1 MLRRHRL
8 GVPAL
13 IVTGVYLSALAVAV
27 VVALAAGDLGALWWM
42 TLFEAPDAS
51 IQATWPNVLLLT
63 LAGLVVAWV
72 LWESLRGPLT
82 GPPAE
87 QDPNIRRL
95 RVALYVAA
103 ASSLVSPFLA
113 VWSPWG
119 TVVTL
124 IPMFGVAF
132 LLSPVVGRTR
142 RHGLILQI
150 CGILGFGGTAVGLG
164 LMLSGYEAGALM
176 WFIASASLIWTVLIL
191 RAQWD
196 DGRWRRATV
205 KYGILALV
213 LPVVLTMA
221 GGLSGVPWEVYDDA
235 VAVAGVLA
243 VVWLA
248 RSAHDLD
255 APPAVPVPSV

>member
-8 GVPAL
+8 GVPAF
-13 IVTGVYLSALAVAV
+13 IVTGVYLSALVVAV

-42 TLFEAPDAS
+42 TLFAVPDAS
-51 IQATWPNVLLLT
+51 IQVTWLNVLLLT
-63 LAGLVVAWV
+63 LAGLAVAWT
-72 LWESLRGPLT
+72 LWEFLRGPLT

-87 QDPNIRRL
+87 QDRDTWRL
-95 RVALYVAA
+95 RMALYVAA
-103 ASSLVSPFLA
+103 GSTLVNPFLVS
-113 VWSPWG
+113 WSLWG
-119 TVVTL
+119 AVVTFV
-124 IPMFGVAF
+124 PMFGVVL

-142 RHGLILQI
+142 RHSLILRV
-150 CGILGFGGTAVGLG
+150 CGILGYGGAAVGLG
-164 LMLSGYEAGALM
+164 LALSGHEVGALTLVAG
-176 WFIASASLIWTVLIL
+176 FGSLIWNVLVL

-196 DGRWRRATV
+196 NDRFERATV

-213 LPVVLTMA
+213 LPVVLTIA
-221 GGLSGVPWEVYDDA
+221 GGLSGVPLEVYDDV

-255 APPAVPVPSV
+255 APLAVSVPSA

>member
-8 GVPAL
+8 GVPAF
-13 IVTGVYLSALAVAV
+13 IVTGVYLSALVVAV

-42 TLFEAPDAS
+42 TLFAAPDAS
-51 IQATWPNVLLLT
+51 IQATWLNVLLLT
-63 LAGLVVAWV
+63 LAGLVVAWA
-72 LWESLRGPLT
+72 LWEFLRGPLT
-82 GPPAE
+82 GASAE
-87 QDPNIRRL
+87 QDRDTWRL

-103 ASSLVSPFLA
+103 ASTLVNPFLVS
-113 VWSPWG
+113 WSLWG
-119 TVVTL
+119 TVVSFV
-124 IPMFGVAF
+124 PMVGVVL

-142 RHGLILQI
+142 RHVLILLV
-150 CGILGFGGTAVGLG
+150 CGILGYGGAAVGLG
-164 LMLSGYEAGALM
+164 LALSGHAVGALGLVAG
-176 WFIASASLIWTVLIL
+176 FGSLIWNVLVL

-196 DGRWRRATV
+196 NDRFQRATV

-213 LPVVLTMA
+213 LPLVLMMA
-221 GGLSGVPWEVYDDA
+221 GGLSGVPREVYDDV

-255 APPAVPVPSV
+255 APSAVSVASA

>member
-42 TLFEAPDAS
+42 TLFAAPDAS
-51 IQATWPNVLLLT
+51 IQVTWPNVLLLT
-63 LAGLVVAWV
+63 LAGLVVAWA
-72 LWESLRGPLT
+72 LWEFLRGPLT

-87 QDPNIRRL
+87 QDRDTRRL

-103 ASSLVSPFLA
+103 ASTLLNPFLTT
-113 VWSPWG
+113 WSSWG
-119 TVVTL
+119 AVVTFV
-124 IPMFGVAF
+124 PMLGVVL

-142 RHGLILQI
+142 RHVLVLRVSGT
-150 CGILGFGGTAVGLG
+150 LGYGCAAVGLG
-164 LMLSGYEAGALM
+164 LALSGQAVGAL
-176 WFIASASLIWTVLIL
+176 ALVAGLASLIWNVLVL

-196 DGRWRRATV
+196 NNRFQRTTV

-213 LPVVLTMA
+213 LPAVLTMA
-221 GGLSGVPWEVYDDA
+221 GRLSGVPLEVYDDV

-255 APPAVPVPSV
+255 APPAVSVPST